1 MQKLVLVTTIALAT
15 MAAAPA
21 PSKQTAAAQPG
32 MTAAQQVSDGGTT
45 TPPGA
50 STTEKKICKLL
61 PTTGTRMSK
70 SACLTAKEWKQVEAD
85 VEGDGGY

>member
-1 MQKLVLVTTIALAT
+1 MKKLFLITTIALAT

-21 PSKQTAAAQPG
+21 PSKETAAAQQG

-50 STTEKKICKLL
+50 AAPEKKICKLL
-61 PTTGTRMSK
+61 PSTGTRMSK
-70 SACLTAKEWKQVEAD
+70 SACLTAKEWKQVQAE
-85 VEGDGGY
+85 VEGDNGF